1 MGRNQNLIKT
11 ILKNLQSD
19 LDGIYDL
26 QKNTNK
32 NYTNW
37 IPENLDCP
45 KYSSSSLAYFLK
57 TISFGMVTCHDASYH
72 NHWIQ
77 VCKINSVRWIQGS
90 IWCLEK
96 DFLKSSKNFAFLVLK
111 KFYKG

>member
-1 MGRNQNLIKT
+1 MGRNQNVIKT

-45 KYSSSSLAYFLK
+45 KYSSSSLAHFLK
-57 TISFGMVTCHDASYH
+57 I
-72 NHWIQ
+72 
-77 VCKINSVRWIQGS
+77 
-90 IWCLEK
+90 
-96 DFLKSSKNFAFLVLK
+96 
-111 KFYKG
+111 